1 VCTPKSTAPSCASS
15 GSTVG
20 FITSPPDLCIDGENR
35 AHVSRRAGLAMAL
48 GVRYLQVDASN
59 ASRSNLEQ
67 LALTAV
73 ATTTPNV

>member
-1 VCTPKSTAPSCASS
+1 
-15 GSTVG
+15 
-20 FITSPPDLCIDGENR
+20 
-35 AHVSRRAGLAMAL
+35 MAL